1 MNILLTGHTKGIG
14 HEILKL
20 LLKQNCTVH
29 TVSRTR
35 LTNEHPN
42 LTQYSCDLSNT
53 VETEKLCNKLD
64 KIKFDAVILNA
75 GYNHIKPA
83 DAYKT
88 EEIIKIINVNFTSN
102 AALIRATLPGLL
114 NQKGTI
120 IGLGSYSALEV
131 AKWNNFYGASKAGF
145 HHLLKNIFEQY
156 RKQGLRVSNII
167 PDITNTA
174 FYEHQD
180 FEPAK
185 DEETY
190 INPSEI
196 AELVN
201 ELLFNPKKY
210 VPLEILIRPQK
221 FEIKRKG
228 KP

>member
-1 MNILLTGHTKGIG
+1 MNILLTGHTRGIG
-14 HEILKL
+14 NEILKI

-29 TVSRTR
+29 GVSRSGAKNSHPK
-35 LTNEHPN
+35 LSEH
-42 LTQYSCDLSNT
+42 LCDLSDTN
-53 VETEKLCNKLD
+53 ETEKLCRKLE

-167 PDITNTA
+167 PDITNTT

-180 FEPAK
+180 FEPSE
-185 DEETY
+185 DLETY
-190 INPSEI
+190 IDASEI
-196 AELVN
+196 AELVY
-201 ELLFNPKKY
+201 ELLFNPKRY
-210 VPLEILIRPQK
+210 VPLELLIRPQK

-228 KP
+228 KT